1 MPSTSEVIALFD
13 STAIALFL
21 TTVVV
26 FAIPVFILFPPI
38 PVEHGDAL
46 QQTHS
51 KVGIPASESNL
62 RNQTSP
68 EHNHQPGKAGK
79 IQSLLIYPV
88 KSCRGIEV
96 TNSKVLAKGF
106 EFDRLFT
113 FARQKASRTT
123 PLVAPGEEAEQPNQ
137 PKKPQ
142 WEILTLRQVP
152 LLANVQVD
160 LWLPDASKA
169 SRQLGRVGGRFIVV
183 RFPWKDAGLRG
194 MIQWVSAK
202 LSRGFSGIP
211 EKEFMLSIDFPPPSE
226 IKTRGYQYEDTRF
239 FDSTVHALNLRNEV
253 PLELGRYLGVNVPMT
268 IFMSDPAQRRE
279 VFRNAPRKE
288 DLGYQPLADFQDV
301 YPLNVLSL
309 TSVRA
314 LESKVQ
320 KDDGLKF
327 LDARRFRPNII
338 VSGLK
343 EYDEDDWRRIEFSQ
357 PSQSATTKGLKSHFD
372 VSGRAVRCKLPNVDP
387 ATGIRHKVE
396 PDNSL
401 RKYREI
407 DGGAPGKGCFG
418 MQLCPIFSSTD
429 KPEDMELS
437 LEVGM
442 EIKVLERGQHWAL

>member
-1 MPSTSEVIALFD
+1 MPSASEVIALFD
-13 STAIALFL
+13 STAIVLLL

-26 FAIPVFILFPPI
+26 FSIPIFILFPPI

-68 EHNHQPGKAGK
+68 THNYQPDKAGK
-79 IQSLLIYPV
+79 IQSLLVYPV

-96 TNSKVLAKGF
+96 TNSKIFAKGF

-113 FARQKASRTT
+113 FARQRANRPVTSREE
-123 PLVAPGEEAEQPNQ
+123 GEQ

-142 WEILTLRQVP
+142 WEILTLRQAP

-160 LWLPDASKA
+160 LWLPDASKT
-169 SRQLGRVGGRFIVV
+169 SRLLGRVGGRFIVV

-194 MIQWVSAK
+194 MIQWISAK

-211 EKEFMLSIDFPPPSE
+211 EKEFMLSADFPSPGE

-239 FDSTVHALNLRNEV
+239 FDDTVHALNLRNEV
-253 PLELGRYLGVNVPMT
+253 PPELARYLGVSVPMT
-268 IFMSDPAQRRE
+268 IFMIDPAQRRE
-279 VFRNAPRKE
+279 VFKNAPRKE
-288 DLGYQPLADFQDV
+288 DLGYQPMTDFQDL

-309 TSVRA
+309 TSLRA

-357 PSQSATTKGLKSHFD
+357 PSQGAAAPGTKSQFD

-401 RKYREI
+401 RKYRAI

-418 MQLCPIFSSTD
+418 MQLCPIFSRTD
-429 KPEDMELS
+429 EPEDMELS

>member
-1 MPSTSEVIALFD
+1 MPSASEIIALFD
-13 STAIALFL
+13 STAIALLL

-26 FAIPVFILFPPI
+26 FSIPVFILFPPI
-38 PVEHGDAL
+38 PVELGDAL

-68 EHNHQPGKAGK
+68 EHNYQPDKAGK

-88 KSCRGIEV
+88 KSCQGIEV
-96 TNSKVLAKGF
+96 TNSKILAKGF

-113 FARQKASRTT
+113 FARQKASRAVTS
-123 PLVAPGEEAEQPNQ
+123 GEEAEQ

-160 LWLPDASKA
+160 LWLPDASKT
-169 SRQLGRVGGRFIVV
+169 SRQLGRVGGRFIVI

-194 MIQWVSAK
+194 TIQWISAK

-211 EKEFMLSIDFPPPSE
+211 EKEFMLSIDFPPPGE
-226 IKTRGYQYEDTRF
+226 IKARGYQYEDTRF
-239 FDSTVHALNLRNEV
+239 FEGTVHALNLRNEV
-253 PLELGRYLGVNVPMT
+253 PPELARYLGVNVPTT
-268 IFMSDPAQRRE
+268 IFMIDPAQRRE

-288 DLGYQPLADFQDV
+288 DLGYQPTADFQDV

-357 PSQSATTKGLKSHFD
+357 PSQSATAPGSKSQFD

-401 RKYREI
+401 RKYRAI

>member
-13 STAIALFL
+13 STAIALLL

-26 FAIPVFILFPPI
+26 FSIPIFILFPPI

-62 RNQTSP
+62 RDQTSP
-68 EHNHQPGKAGK
+68 EHNYQPDKAGK

-88 KSCRGIEV
+88 KSCQGIEV
-96 TNSKVLAKGF
+96 TKSKIFAKGF

-113 FARQKASRTT
+113 FARQKASRTVT
-123 PLVAPGEEAEQPNQ
+123 SGEEAEQPNQ

-160 LWLPDASKA
+160 LWLPDASKT

-183 RFPWKDAGLRG
+183 RFPWKDSGLRG
-194 MIQWVSAK
+194 TIQWISAK

-211 EKEFMLSIDFPPPSE
+211 EKEFMLSIDFPPPGE

-239 FDSTVHALNLRNEV
+239 FEGTVHALNLRNEV
-253 PLELGRYLGVNVPMT
+253 PPELARYLGVNVPTT
-268 IFMSDPAQRRE
+268 IFMIDPAQRRQ

-288 DLGYQPLADFQDV
+288 DLGYQPMADFQDV
-301 YPLNVLSL
+301 VRFDWFTIPPSLFMWAQSRTDDLPQYPLNVLSL

-338 VSGLK
+338 GMYRYWLYISDYVFQKRPHPVYRTIDPHAL
-343 EYDEDDWRRIEFSQ
+343 
-357 PSQSATTKGLKSHFD
+357 D
-372 VSGRAVRCKLPNVDP
+372 V
-387 ATGIRHKVE
+387 
-396 PDNSL
+396 
-401 RKYREI
+401 
-407 DGGAPGKGCFG
+407 
-418 MQLCPIFSSTD
+418 QLSTNL
-429 KPEDMELS
+429 M
-437 LEVGM
+437 
-442 EIKVLERGQHWAL
+442 

>member
-1 MPSTSEVIALFD
+1 MPSISEVIALFD
-13 STAIALFL
+13 STAIALLL

-46 QQTHS
+46 QQTHT
-51 KVGIPASESNL
+51 KVGITESESNL

-68 EHNHQPGKAGK
+68 EHNHQPGKTGK

-96 TNSKVLAKGF
+96 TNSKVFAKGF

-113 FARQKASRTT
+113 FARQKASR
-123 PLVAPGEEAEQPNQ
+123 PEPRPVISGEEAEQPNQ
-137 PKKPQ
+137 PKKPR

-160 LWLPDASKA
+160 LWLPDASKT

-194 MIQWVSAK
+194 MMQWISAK

-239 FDSTVHALNLRNEV
+239 FEGTVHALNLRNEV
-253 PLELGRYLGVNVPMT
+253 PPELGRYLGVDIPMT
-268 IFMSDPAQRRE
+268 IFMMDPAQRRQ

-301 YPLNVLSL
+301 VRFDWFTIPLFYLHVGSEQQTDDLPQYPLNVLSL
-309 TSVRA
+309 TSIRA

-338 VSGLK
+338 GMYILAVYFRLCVSK
-343 EYDEDDWRRIEFSQ
+343 QEP
-357 PSQSATTKGLKSHFD
+357 PSPHIS
-372 VSGRAVRCKLPNVDP
+372 
-387 ATGIRHKVE
+387 
-396 PDNSL
+396 NSRPPTL
-401 RKYREI
+401 WLYT
-407 DGGAPGKGCFG
+407 FN
-418 MQLCPIFSSTD
+418 
-429 KPEDMELS
+429 
-437 LEVGM
+437 
-442 EIKVLERGQHWAL
+442 